1 MCPFIL
7 HCVIYYFWD
16 CYTTLQDWCN
26 FISSYRMPSVL
37 SLTPAVQWSSLAVQL
52 TTAHSPFEQCCPPH
66 WTSCCCPAC
75 PSEWSLTDRRAW
87 AKCHTGWRTCA
98 TPRCRLWVKLY
109 HPGDSALSAGGAEE
123 GIYKSIY
130 PQNMAFVYVEN
141 NSPYRT
147 QIHSY
152 IRLRKSTYRSITL
165 K

>member
-109 HPGDSALSAGGAEE
+109 HPGDSALSAVGQRREF
-123 GIYKSIY
+123 IN
-130 PQNMAFVYVEN
+130 QF
-141 NSPYRT
+141 
-147 QIHSY
+147 IHKTW
-152 IRLRKSTYRSITL
+152 LLFMLKITPHIEL
-165 K
+165 KYTDISD